1 MAFTFTDTDELC
13 IKTLRTLAM
22 DAVQK
27 ANSGHPGAPM
37 GLAVVGQV
45 LWSRFL
51 KFDPRHPHWPDR
63 DRFVLSCGHAS
74 LLLYGLL
81 HLSGYDLSLDDLK
94 NFRQWGSR
102 TPGHPERGETPGVEA
117 TTGPLGQGLGNAV
130 GMALGE
136 RMLASRFN
144 GRNRQVVDHRTW
156 VLVSDGDLM
165 EGVAAEASSLAGHL
179 GLDRLCVI
187 YDDNKITIDGPTHLS
202 FSEDVMARYAAL
214 GWHVQAVDGMDPY
227 AVATALE
234 AAVAESDRPSLIAAR
249 TRIGFGSPA
258 KEGTSS
264 AHGAPL
270 GEEEVRAT
278 KEAYGWDPQAQF
290 LVPEG
295 AAAPLTERA
304 AAGATLHAAW
314 QTRME
319 EMRQHDAPA
328 ASEWDRRQASD
339 LPAGWEDHLPVFTR
353 ETGDLATRAASG
365 KVLAAL
371 APALPEL
378 VGGSADLAGSNNT
391 HIPDSSDVAAGEY
404 GGRILHFGVREHAM
418 GALMNGMNLHGGLRP
433 FGATFLIFS
442 DYARPA
448 IRLAALSRLPAIW
461 VFTHDSIGLGED
473 GPTHQPVEHLASL
486 RAMPNLHVIRP
497 ADANETAA
505 AWRVALTRRDGP
517 TALVLSRQKLPLLE
531 GEGST
536 PAGGLAR
543 GAYILAEAEG
553 GSPDLILMASG
564 SEVALVLAARD
575 LLQDDGIPTRVVSF
589 PCWELFAGQPE
600 SYREEVLP
608 SAVTARL
615 AVEAGASLGWDRWVG
630 WAGAC
635 VTLDRFGASA
645 PGPVL
650 FEKFGFVPGRIVSRA
665 RELLG

>member
-1 MAFTFTDTDELC
+1 MACTFTHSDELC

-37 GLAVVGQV
+37 GVAVVGHV

-51 KFDPRHPHWPDR
+51 KFDPSHPDWPDR

-74 LLLYGLL
+74 MLLYGLL

-117 TTGPLGQGLGNAV
+117 TTGPLGQGVGNAV
-130 GMALGE
+130 GMALSE

-144 GRNRQVVDHRTW
+144 GSNRRVVDHRTW
-156 VLVSDGDLM
+156 VLASDGDLM

-187 YDDNKITIDGPTHLS
+187 YDDNKITIDGGTHLS

-214 GWHVQAVDGMDPY
+214 GWHVQAVDGMEPA
-227 AVATALE
+227 AVAMALE
-234 AAVAESDRPSLIAAR
+234 AAVAERERPSLIAAR

-258 KEGTSS
+258 KEGKSS
-264 AHGAPL
+264 SHGAPL
-270 GEEEVRAT
+270 GAEEVRAT
-278 KEAYGWDPQAQF
+278 KEAYGWDPHAQF
-290 LVPEG
+290 LVPPG
-295 AAAPLTERA
+295 AAAPLQERA
-304 AAGATLHAAW
+304 AAGAAAHAAW
-314 QTRME
+314 RARMK
-319 EMRQHDAPA
+319 EMGQHDAAA
-328 ASEWDRRQASD
+328 ASEWDRRMAGD
-339 LPAGWEDHLPVFTR
+339 LPAGWEDYLPVFTR
-353 ETGDLATRAASG
+353 ETGNLATRAASG

-378 VGGSADLAGSNNT
+378 IGGSADLAGSNNT
-391 HIPDSSDVAAGEY
+391 HIPDSSDVTAGKY

-433 FGATFLIFS
+433 FAATFLIFS
-442 DYARPA
+442 DYARPD
-448 IRLAALSRLPAIW
+448 IRMAALSRLPAIW
-461 VFTHDSIGLGED
+461 LFTHDSIGLGED
-473 GPTHQPVEHLASL
+473 GPTHQPVEQLASL

-517 TALVLSRQKLPLLE
+517 TALVLSRQTLPLLDGAGPE
-531 GEGST
+531 SG
-536 PAGGLAR
+536 GGLAR

-553 GSPDLILMASG
+553 GSPALLLMASG

-575 LLQDDGIPTRVVSF
+575 VLQADGIPTRVVSF
-589 PCWELFAGQPE
+589 PCWELFSGQPA

-608 SAVTARL
+608 PAVTARL

-645 PGPVL
+645 PAPVL
-650 FEKFGFVPGRIVSRA
+650 FEKFGFVPDRIVSRA
-665 RELLG
+665 RELLV

>member
-1 MAFTFTDTDELC
+1 EY
-13 IKTLRTLAM
+13 
-22 DAVQK
+22 
-27 ANSGHPGAPM
+27 
-37 GLAVVGQV
+37 
-45 LWSRFL
+45 
-51 KFDPRHPHWPDR
+51 DR
-63 DRFVLSCGHAS
+63 R
-74 LLLYGLL
+74 
-81 HLSGYDLSLDDLK
+81 
-94 NFRQWGSR
+94 
-102 TPGHPERGETPGVEA
+102 
-117 TTGPLGQGLGNAV
+117 
-130 GMALGE
+130 
-136 RMLASRFN
+136 
-144 GRNRQVVDHRTW
+144 
-156 VLVSDGDLM
+156 
-165 EGVAAEASSLAGHL
+165 LAG
-179 GLDRLCVI
+179 
-187 YDDNKITIDGPTHLS
+187 
-202 FSEDVMARYAAL
+202 
-214 GWHVQAVDGMDPY
+214 
-227 AVATALE
+227 
-234 AAVAESDRPSLIAAR
+234 
-249 TRIGFGSPA
+249 
-258 KEGTSS
+258 
-264 AHGAPL
+264 
-270 GEEEVRAT
+270 
-278 KEAYGWDPQAQF
+278 
-290 LVPEG
+290 
-295 AAAPLTERA
+295 
-304 AAGATLHAAW
+304 
-314 QTRME
+314 
-319 EMRQHDAPA
+319 
-328 ASEWDRRQASD
+328 D
-339 LPAGWEDHLPVFTR
+339 LPAGWENQLPVFAR

-418 GALMNGMNLHGGLRP
+418 GALMNGMSLHGGLRP
-433 FGATFLIFS
+433 FAATFLIFS

-448 IRLAALSRLPAIW
+448 IRMAALSRLPVIW

>member
-13 IKTLRTLAM
+13 INTLRTLAM

-37 GLAVVGQV
+37 GLAVAGHV

-51 KFDPRHPHWPDR
+51 KFDPGQPDWPDR

-74 LLLYGLL
+74 MLLYGLL

-94 NFRQWGSR
+94 NFRQWGAS

-117 TTGPLGQGLGNAV
+117 TTGPLGQGVGNAV

-144 GRNRQVVDHRTW
+144 GSNRQVVDHRTW
-156 VLVSDGDLM
+156 VLASDGDLM

-187 YDDNKITIDGPTHLS
+187 YDDNKITIDGGTHLS
-202 FSEDVMARYAAL
+202 FTEDVPARYAAL
-214 GWHVQAVDGMDPY
+214 GWHVQTVDGMDPD
-227 AVATALE
+227 AVATALA
-234 AAVAESDRPSLIAAR
+234 AAVAETKRPSLIAAR

-258 KEGTSS
+258 KEGKSS
-264 AHGAPL
+264 SHGAPL
-270 GEEEVRAT
+270 GEDEVRAA
-278 KEAYGWDPQAQF
+278 KEAYGWDPEAQF

-295 AAAPLTERA
+295 AATPLRKQA
-304 AAGATLHAAW
+304 AAGADAHAAW
-314 QTRME
+314 RTRME
-319 EMRQHDAPA
+319 EMRGHDAA
-328 ASEWDRRQASD
+328 AAAEFERRISGD
-339 LPAGWEDHLPVFTR
+339 LPDGWEDLLPVFTK
-353 ETGDLATRAASG
+353 ETGNLASRAASG
-365 KVLAAL
+365 KVIAAL

-391 HIPDSSDVAAGEY
+391 HIPDTSAVAAGEY

-448 IRLAALSRLPAIW
+448 IRMAALTSLPAIW

-505 AWRVALTRRDGP
+505 AWQVALTRQDGP

-531 GEGST
+531 GAGQTPGSG
-536 PAGGLAR
+536 PAR
-543 GAYILAEAEG
+543 GAYILAEARG

-564 SEVALVLAARD
+564 SEVGLVLAARD
-575 LLQDDGIPTRVVSF
+575 LLQEEGIPTRVVSF

-600 SYREEVLP
+600 SYREAVLP
-608 SAVTARL
+608 AAVTARL
-615 AVEAGASLGWDRWVG
+615 AVEAGASQGWDRWVG
-630 WAGAC
+630 SAGGC

-645 PGPVL
+645 PAPVL
-650 FEKFGFVPGRIVSRA
+650 FEKFGFTPGNIVSRA